1 VTVRKPAKPKR
12 EPRPLAAFFVS
23 LAVSALLLGG
33 LLATDRRVMEL
44 RRAKVELKELD
55 VRIAEARAESV
66 RLTAAIEA
74 ANREEFPAEKVAREE
89 LNLVHPDDLVLLYP
103 PGSVSGDKPSPAPT
117 RFLRKTVTAV
127 PSPSASSVIPS
138 EARDLAPH

>member
-1 VTVRKPAKPKR
+1 MTVRKPAKPKR

-103 PGSVSGDKPSPAPT
+103 PGSVSGDRPT
-117 RFLRKTVTAV
+117 PFGDSDGNTTSLIEL
-127 PSPSASSVIPS
+127 PSAV
-138 EARDLAPH
+138 A

>member
-33 LLATDRRVMEL
+33 LLATDRRVIEL
-44 RRAKVELKELD
+44 RKAKVDLKELD
-55 VRIAEARAESV
+55 VKIAEARAENA
-66 RLTAAIEA
+66 RLIAAIDA

-89 LNLVHPDDLVLLYP
+89 LNLVDPADLVLLYP
-103 PGSVSGDKPSPAPT
+103 PGSLSGDKPTPAPRSPT
-117 RFLRKTVTAV
+117 
-127 PSPSASSVIPS
+127 PSSAAGS
-138 EARDLAPH
+138 RR

>member
-12 EPRPLAAFFVS
+12 EPRPLAAFFISV
-23 LAVSALLLGG
+23 AVSALLLVG

-55 VRIAEARAESV
+55 LRIAEARAESA
-66 RLTAAIEA
+66 RLNAAIEA

-103 PGSVSGDKPSPAPT
+103 PGSVSGEKPTPRPT
-117 RFLRKTVTAV
+117 RSPRKTVTAV
-127 PSPSASSVIPS
+127 PTA
-138 EARDLAPH
+138 AP

>member
-12 EPRPLAAFFVS
+12 EPRPLAAFFIS

-103 PGSVSGDKPSPAPT
+103 PGSVSGDRPTPVPT
-117 RFLRKTVTAV
+117 RLPRKTATA
-127 PSPSASSVIPS
+127 PPTA
-138 EARDLAPH
+138 AP

>member
-1 VTVRKPAKPKR
+1 VSERRTRKPVR

-44 RRAKVELKELD
+44 RRAKVELKE
-55 VRIAEARAESV
+55 VGKKIAEAREEGA

-89 LNLVHPDDLVLLYP
+89 LNLVHPSDVVLLYP
-103 PGSVSGDKPSPAPT
+103 PGTLSGDKPAPT
-117 RFLRKTVTAV
+117 TTPAARPAASASPTV
-127 PSPSASSVIPS
+127 PSP
-138 EARDLAPH
+138 

>member
-1 VTVRKPAKPKR
+1 
-12 EPRPLAAFFVS
+12 
-23 LAVSALLLGG
+23 
-33 LLATDRRVMEL
+33 
-44 RRAKVELKELD
+44 VELKELD

-103 PGSVSGDKPSPAPT
+103 PGSVSGDRPT
-117 RFLRKTVTAV
+117 PVSTHLPRRTPTV
-127 PSPSASSVIPS
+127 PPSATT
-138 EARDLAPH
+138 H

>member
-1 VTVRKPAKPKR
+1 MTVRKPPKPKR
-12 EPRPLAAFFVS
+12 EPRPLAAFFISV
-23 LAVSALLLGG
+23 AVSALLLVG
-33 LLATDRRVMEL
+33 LFATDRRVIEL

-55 VRIAEARAESV
+55 LRIAEARAERA

-103 PGSVSGDKPSPAPT
+103 PGSLSGDKPTPASTRLPLRTPT
-117 RFLRKTVTAV
+117 AP
-127 PSPSASSVIPS
+127 PSPSN
-138 EARDLAPH
+138 

>member
-12 EPRPLAAFFVS
+12 EPRPLAAFFISV
-23 LAVSALLLGG
+23 AVSALLLVG

-55 VRIAEARAESV
+55 LRIAEARAESA

-103 PGSVSGDKPSPAPT
+103 PGSLSGDKPTPGPT
-117 RFLRKTVTAV
+117 RLPRKTATAA
-127 PSPSASSVIPS
+127 PSA
-138 EARDLAPH
+138 AH